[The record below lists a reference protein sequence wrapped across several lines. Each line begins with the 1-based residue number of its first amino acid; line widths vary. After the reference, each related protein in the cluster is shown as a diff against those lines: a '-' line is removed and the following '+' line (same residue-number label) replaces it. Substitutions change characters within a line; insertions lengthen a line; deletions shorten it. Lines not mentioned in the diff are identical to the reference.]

1 MTSEVRQKLDTFF
14 SQYRSHLVKKGE
26 IIIRAQEEPLGI
38 FYLNSGVI
46 KEYLISKKGEELVVN
61 VFKPY
66 SFFPMSYALNNTR
79 NNYYFEA
86 VSDCEF
92 RRAPREDVLTFV
104 KENSDIL
111 FDLLAR
117 VYSGT
122 DGMMVRMAYLMG
134 GSAYERLVSELVIQ
148 SERFGEKDSVGRIVL
163 SISEKDL
170 AALTG
175 MTRETVSRELK
186 ILKDKNL
193 VSFNRNFLVVESI
206 DKLKE
211 EVINGV

>member
-1 MTSEVRQKLDTFF
+1 MIPAVRQKLDIFF
-14 SQYRSHLVKKGE
+14 SQYRLQVVKKGE
-26 IIIRAQEEPLGI
+26 IIIRAEEEPTGI
-38 FYLNSGVI
+38 FYLTSGVV

-61 VFKPY
+61 VFKSY
-66 SFFPMSYALNNTR
+66 SFFPMSYALNNTY
-79 NNYYFEA
+79 NKYYFEA
-86 VSDCEF
+86 FTDCQF
-92 RRAPREDVLTFV
+92 RRAPKDDVLAFV
-104 KENSDIL
+104 KQNTDVM

-134 GSAYERLVSELVIQ
+134 GSAYERLISELVIQ
-148 SERFGEKDSVGRIVL
+148 LERFGEKNSSGGSVL
-163 SISEKDL
+163 SVSEKDL

-193 VSFNRNFLVVESI
+193 VSFNRNFLVVENI
-206 DKLKE
+206 ERLKA
-211 EVINGV
+211 EVLGGV

>member
-1 MTSEVRQKLDTFF
+1 MTSAVRQKLDTFF
-14 SQYRSHLVKKGE
+14 SQHKLHLIKKGE
-26 IIIRAQEEPLGI
+26 IIIRAQEDPTGI
-38 FYLNSGVI
+38 FYLTSGVV

-66 SFFPMSYALNNTR
+66 SFFPMSYAVNNTR

-86 VSDCEF
+86 VNDCQL
-92 RRAPREDVLTFV
+92 RRAPKADVLAFV
-104 KENSDIL
+104 QENADIMY
-111 FDLLAR
+111 DLLAR

-148 SERFGEKDSVGRIVL
+148 LERFGEKNSFGGSFLSV
-163 SISEKDL
+163 SEKDL

-193 VSFNRNFLVVESI
+193 VSFNRNFLVVEDI

-211 EVINGV
+211 EILGGV